1 MASSKARRR
10 NLNPISL
17 AFLDVMFCGFGA
29 VILIFLILDHN
40 STATT
45 LEQNPDLAAEVN
57 LLREEVKV
65 GELGLVQLRNT
76 FSDVSFEVVTAEG
89 LARQIQEQLETFLQ
103 ELAALEN
110 SSVATEESIEQLR
123 ADVHSL
129 EEELLRL
136 QASAFE
142 QEGNS
147 VRQFLGDGNRQYLS
161 GLFLGG
167 QRILVLIDSS
177 ASMLDSTLVNIIR
190 TRNMSDD
197 RKKQAPKWQRV
208 VKTVDWISTQLPITS
223 RYQIWEFNED
233 LESVLGRSLES
244 WQEVADRD
252 GLNDAIE
259 NVKEIVPANGTN
271 MEQVFKAVANMSLR
285 PDNIFLITDGLPTLS
300 DSGSNGTL
308 VTPSER
314 LELYEDALEE
324 LPQGIP
330 VNIVLLP
337 LEGDPSAAAAFWQ
350 LAQYTQGSFI
360 TPSRIG
366 HETQTWGDRFFF
378 SIFPRRGCLWIWC
391 HDHPA
396 DDYKIRR
403 ASLHRVRR
411 CASRGCNH

>member
-1 MASSKARRR
+1 MSSSKARRR

-40 STATT
+40 STANT
-45 LEQNPDLAAEVN
+45 LEKNPDLTAEVN

-123 ADVHSL
+123 ADVQSL

-233 LESVLGRSLES
+233 LESVLGSSLDG

-252 GLNDAIE
+252 RLNDAIE

-314 LELYEDALEE
+314 LELYEDALGE

-360 TPSRIG
+360 TPSRD
-366 HETQTWGDRFFF
+366 W
-378 SIFPRRGCLWIWC
+378 P
-391 HDHPA
+391 
-396 DDYKIRR
+396 
-403 ASLHRVRR
+403 
-411 CASRGCNH
+411 

>member
-1 MASSKARRR
+1 MSSSKARRR

-40 STATT
+40 SSVTT
-45 LEQNPDLAAEVN
+45 SKQNPDLAAEVN
-57 LLREEVKV
+57 LLREEVKD
-65 GELGLVQLRNT
+65 GELGLVELRNT

-89 LARQIQEQLETFLQ
+89 LARQIQEQLQTFLQ

-123 ADVHSL
+123 ADVKSL

-136 QASAFE
+136 QASALE

-161 GLFLGG
+161 GLLLGG
-167 QRILVLIDSS
+167 QRILVLVDSS

-197 RKKQAPKWQRV
+197 RKRQAPKWQRV

-223 RYQIWEFNED
+223 RYQIWEFNEE
-233 LESVLGRSLES
+233 LESVLGGPLDS

-252 GLNDAIE
+252 GLNDTIE
-259 NVKEIVPANGTN
+259 KVKDIVPANGTN
-271 MEQVFKAVANMSLR
+271 LEQVFRAVANMSPR

-300 DSGSNGTL
+300 DRGSNSAL
-308 VTPSER
+308 ITPSER
-314 LELYEDALEE
+314 IGLYEEALEE

-330 VNIVLLP
+330 VNVILLP
-337 LEGDPSAAAAFWQ
+337 LEGDPSAAAAYWQ
-350 LAQYTQGSFI
+350 LAQYTTGSFI
-360 TPSRIG
+360 SPSKD
-366 HETQTWGDRFFF
+366 W
-378 SIFPRRGCLWIWC
+378 P
-391 HDHPA
+391 
-396 DDYKIRR
+396 
-403 ASLHRVRR
+403 
-411 CASRGCNH
+411 

>member
-1 MASSKARRR
+1 MSSTKARRR

-40 STATT
+40 STVTT
-45 LEQNPDLAAEVN
+45 SEQSPDLAAEVN
-57 LLREEVKV
+57 LLREEVRE
-65 GELGLVQLRNT
+65 GELGLVELRNT

-89 LARQIQEQLETFLQ
+89 LAVQIQEQLQTFLQ

-123 ADVHSL
+123 SDVESL

-167 QRILVLIDSS
+167 QRILILVDSS

-190 TRNMSDD
+190 TRNMSDE

-233 LESVLGRSLES
+233 LESVLAGPLDS

-252 GLNDAIE
+252 GLNAAIE
-259 NVKEIVPANGTN
+259 NVKDIVPANGTN
-271 MEQVFKAVANMSLR
+271 IEQVFRAIANMSPR
-285 PDNIFLITDGLPTLS
+285 PDNVFLITDGLPTLS
-300 DSGSNGTL
+300 DRGSNDAL
-308 VTPSER
+308 VTPAER
-314 LELYEDALEE
+314 IELYEDALEE
-324 LPQGIP
+324 LPRGIP
-330 VNIVLLP
+330 INVVLLP
-337 LEGDPSAAAAFWQ
+337 LEGDPSAAAAYWQ
-350 LAQYTQGSFI
+350 LAQYTSGSFI
-360 TPSRIG
+360 SPSKD
-366 HETQTWGDRFFF
+366 W
-378 SIFPRRGCLWIWC
+378 P
-391 HDHPA
+391 
-396 DDYKIRR
+396 
-403 ASLHRVRR
+403 
-411 CASRGCNH
+411 